1 MTRGLLRRLTPGLGL
16 VATGLLVVLGPSA
29 GAAGVTTPGSGL
41 TIDHAQPGNGEVRLL
56 VSVPAGRTVDLTKVS
71 VTTGKQTLP
80 ATAESAA
87 QSNTVKR
94 TSILAIDTSASMR
107 GARIAAAEK
116 AAKTYLSSV
125 PANVEVGVLTFDDRV
140 QLLVPP
146 TLDRSKALSVVSGLT
161 LTRNTALYAGV
172 RAAVKAAGPSGA
184 AAGQRS
190 VLVLSDGKD
199 TTTTSLVDTA
209 TAVKASGVDLDVVA
223 FGPQGQSDQ
232 TLPIL
237 AASGRGRVINA
248 ADSAALTK
256 AFSDKAAQL
265 ARQLVITAKVPA
277 GSATSAD
284 VTVSVPTDTGTASA
298 QAYLPIRRAD
308 TAAGSSRTHVPTPGS
323 GSVLGA
329 VDIPQAVVFAG
340 VGALG
345 LSMVGVLL
353 ALALAKPKVSKE
365 AAIAKQMEAYGIF
378 TTRADGSGSRAN
390 VESATS
396 LADQARQAAQR
407 ALANNASLEAKIAAR
422 LEGAGMALKPAEWL
436 LVHAGVTVVAGLFGL
451 LLSGGSIL
459 GALVLLLIGGV
470 GGWYYLGFKRA
481 RRLKAFSNGLAD
493 TLQLMSGSLSAGLSL
508 AQSIDTIV
516 KEGGEPMTSEF
527 KRVIVESRLGVP
539 LEDSLEGVA
548 QRMESR
554 DFNWVV
560 MAIKI
565 QREVGGNLAEL
576 LLTVA
581 ATLRE
586 REYLRRHVKALSAEG
601 RLSAYVLGGLPP
613 VFLLYLTMSKG
624 DYVHP
629 LYTTPIGWVMCGGMI
644 VMLTVGFVW
653 MMKVAKVDV

>member
-1 MTRGLLRRLTPGLGL
+1 MTGALLRRTSSGFAVVLLGL
-16 VATGLLVVLGPSA
+16 LTGTGPAATAADQSP
-29 GAAGVTTPGSGL
+29 GAS
-41 TIDHAQPGNGEVRLL
+41 IDHAQPGSGSVRLL
-56 VSVPAGRTVDLTKVS
+56 VSVPPTGTVDLTGVKVVLGGRTVAS
-71 VTTGKQTLP
+71 K
-80 ATAESAA
+80 AASAA
-87 QSNTVKR
+87 TSNAVQR
-94 TSILAIDTSASMR
+94 TTILAVDTSDSMR
-107 GARIAAAEK
+107 GPRIAAAK
-116 AAKTYLSSV
+116 RAAATFLSTA
-125 PANVEVGVLTFDDRV
+125 PANVKVGVVTFDDRV
-140 QLLVPP
+140 RVLVPP
-146 TLDRSKALSVVSGLT
+146 TLDRAAARAAVDGVT

-172 RAAVKAAGPSGA
+172 LGAVKAAGPSGGS
-184 AAGQRS
+184 AGQRS

-199 TTTTSLVDTA
+199 TTSTSLVDTA
-209 TAVKASGVDLDVVA
+209 KAVKASGVDLDVVSLE
-223 FGPQGQSDQ
+223 QGDQANQ
-232 TLPIL
+232 TLSIL
-237 AASGRGRVINA
+237 AASGRGRVISA
-248 ADSAALTK
+248 ANPAALTE
-256 AFSDKAAQL
+256 AFASEADAL
-265 ARQLVITAKVPA
+265 ARQLVVTAAVPS

-284 VTVSVPTDTGTASA
+284 VQVSVPLDSGTVSA
-298 QAYLPIRRAD
+298 QAYLPVRSAAPVPRKAASAPVPV
-308 TAAGSSRTHVPTPGS
+308 TAQGVHGLV
-323 GSVLGA
+323 
-329 VDIPQAVVFAG
+329 IPQVAVFAG
-340 VGALG
+340 VGAMGLG
-345 LSMVGVLL
+345 LVGVFL
-353 ALALAKPKVSKE
+353 ALALAKPKLSKD
-365 AAIAKQMEAYGIF
+365 AAIAEQMKAYGIY
-378 TTRADGSGSRAN
+378 TAGSDGSGSRTG
-390 VESATS
+390 VESPST

-436 LVHAGVTVVAGLFGL
+436 MVHAAVTVLAGLFGL

-459 GALVLLLIGGV
+459 GALLFLFLGGV
-470 GGWYYLGFKRA
+470 GAWVYLGFKRG

-554 DFNWVV
+554 DFDWVV

-613 VFLLYLTMSKG
+613 VFLLYLTLSKG
-624 DYVHP
+624 DYVQP
-629 LYTTPIGWVMCGGMI
+629 LYTTPIGWVMCGGMV